1 MSNMSNMRKRD
12 EVKKIRKKL
21 RKGLTSL
28 NENENMTLST
38 KRVLKNDFKNL
49 DEIQRKAF
57 MKKNRVFHFNLACLA
72 WAFLL
77 FVPSSKVLADSSSGG
92 GGGPSGVTESL
103 PSGLKANLVVKLP
116 KNTGNLS
123 EGYELA
129 EQSNVAVTL
138 RLLSPNAC
146 VLVSETQ
153 TRNIVKGSLNVVL
166 GANPLTSESFQS
178 FGNLTGSNK
187 LEKFQ
192 KAFSNSTAI
201 TGLTTCYQ
209 SLSQFTLHESHN
221 SYTPGPQDTRYLMVE
236 FTVTNKASQVIPIK
250 LATSLGVTPY
260 SHLASKARVAES
272 LSQPIS
278 NAQLSEEEFS
288 VSKIPSLDA
297 SKIVT
302 GVLGLDRIPAL
313 TGAKIPFLD
322 ASHVTTGSFSVD
334 RLPSPLNGSGCS
346 DGKILKRQGGAWVC
360 GDESGIGTESD
371 PTVQGFAKQAPSG
384 DDFSFTG
391 GGGLQLKVTGVDP
404 SYSYSKITVDA
415 KGRVLSG
422 SALSASDIPD
432 LDGAKISSGTIS
444 YSRLPV
450 GQSANTVAAG
460 NDPRFL
466 DARSPSG
473 NAGGDLG
480 GSYPNPVVTKIQNQQ
495 VSASVPQE
503 GQILVKDSTQWVP
516 QYIGITH
523 LKTMMGTPQ
532 MGSVGC
538 TASQSLSWSSV
549 TDLLT
554 CVDISIAHTQV
565 TGLGSLATAS
575 QVNLS
580 SQVTGSL
587 ALTSL
592 ASSGASANQ
601 ILRWNGTQWSP
612 SAETA
617 ASWSSV
623 TGKPTTLS
631 GYGITDGLSSSLTS
645 AQIRVGNSSNLA
657 TAVSLSGDA
666 TLSNT
671 GALTLANSGVTAGT
685 YPKVTVDA
693 KGRVTIGTTLAASD
707 IPNLDAAKITTG
719 VVDSARLPVASD
731 TVSGLVNTLAQSF
744 AGVKTFLGNLVVK
757 AGAKLLVTNSSD
769 QVRIELDGATGQLLV
784 KNSTGSSN
792 TVTLSGDTG
801 NITTT
806 GGITAD
812 RIQLGNSSTV
822 CNTTNEGSLRYNAQ
836 AKKFEGCDGT
846 SWANVSNDPCLAANP
861 ALGTLCNDGSYYI
874 GQIAGSKYFTTP
886 GNCAE
891 VPSPNRS
898 GTCPGSNC
906 YPTADFT
913 ATCLGGTDTLTK
925 FWNNGTGN
933 WFDISGIVNYTS
945 TEGVGHW
952 SSNIDVNTGLY
963 NTNQIVAITSSSQ
976 GGFHAAGR
984 YCDRMVFGGQSDWYL
999 PNRFELDL
1007 LRQLGS
1013 SLQSTLGVNTE
1024 GDWYWSSSEYSS
1036 MYAWVQKFSDGNQFI
1051 FPSGYGK
1058 AVSNRLRCMRKTP

>member
-1 MSNMSNMRKRD
+1 MKQQ
-12 EVKKIRKKL
+12 EVIKKL
-21 RKGLTSL
+21 LKSHPRSMDDIHRK
-28 NENENMTLST
+28 
-38 KRVLKNDFKNL
+38 D
-49 DEIQRKAF
+49 F
-57 MKKNRVFHFNLACLA
+57 MKKNRAFTISLAYLA
-72 WAFLL
+72 WVFLALVPRSAFAN
-77 FVPSSKVLADSSSGG
+77 SAM
-92 GGGPSGVTESL
+92 ESL
-103 PSGLKANLVVKLP
+103 PSGLKANLMIKLP
-116 KNTGNLS
+116 KNTSNLS

-178 FGNLTGSNK
+178 FGNIAGSNK

-192 KAFSNSTAI
+192 QAFSNVAAV

-209 SLSQFTLHESHN
+209 SLTQFTLHESHN

-236 FTVTNKASQVIPIK
+236 LTVTNKASQVIPIK

-272 LSQPIS
+272 LAQPIS

-288 VSKIPSLDA
+288 VTKIPSLDA

-313 TGAKIPFLD
+313 D
-322 ASHVTTGSFSVD
+322 ASHVTTGSLTFD

-404 SYSYSKITVDA
+404 SHSYSKITVDA
-415 KGRVLSG
+415 KGRVTGG
-422 SALSASDIPD
+422 SALSASDIPN
-432 LDGAKISSGTIS
+432 LDAAKISSGTLS
-444 YSRLPV
+444 YSQLP
-450 GQSANTVAAG
+450 
-460 NDPRFL
+460 PL
-466 DARSPSG
+466 
-473 NAGGDLG
+473 
-480 GSYPNPVVTKIQNQQ
+480 
-495 VSASVPQE
+495 
-503 GQILVKDSTQWVP
+503 
-516 QYIGITH
+516 GITH

-532 MGSVGC
+532 MDSVGC
-538 TASQSLSWSSV
+538 TANQALSWSSV

-554 CVDISIAHTQV
+554 CMDISIAHTQV

-612 SAETA
+612 SPETA

-666 TLSNT
+666 VLSNT
-671 GALTLANSGVTAGT
+671 GVLTLGNSGVTTGT

-693 KGRVTIGTTLAASD
+693 KGRVTAGTTLEASD
-707 IPNLDAAKITTG
+707 IPNLDGAKITTG
-719 VVDSARLPVASD
+719 VVDSARLPVASN

-769 QVRIELDGATGQLLV
+769 QVRIELDGATGELLV

-822 CNTTNEGSLRYNAQ
+822 CNTANEGSLRYNAQ
-836 AKKFEGCDGT
+836 AKKLEVCTGMGWERTGLGSTQCPSQYIFVPALPPYTTNDFCVAKYEMK
-846 SWANVSNDPCLAANP
+846 NVSGVATSQPAGAPWVSIQRGATETTASSAWKACRDLGANYNLISNAQWQTIARNIQNVAVNWSGGSLGSGALNRGHSDSSPNNALAADASDTNACSGTGDTCSATTWHNQRRTHVLSNGQVLWDFGGNVWEWVRDDYSSLSVNP
-861 ALGTLCNDGSYYI
+861 TISSTWQELSGLSATNQALFGPSVSSYNSTQGM
-874 GQIAGSKYFTTP
+874 GQIYGGSAGAVLR
-886 GNCAE
+886 G
-891 VPSPNRS
+891 
-898 GTCPGSNC
+898 GS
-906 YPTADFT
+906 
-913 ATCLGGTDTLTK
+913 
-925 FWNNGTGN
+925 
-933 WFDISGIVNYTS
+933 
-945 TEGVGHW
+945 W
-952 SSNIDVNTGLY
+952 SSGAYSGVF
-963 NTNQIVAITSSSQ
+963 TS
-976 GGFHAAGR
+976 F
-984 YCDRMVFGGQSDWYL
+984 
-999 PNRFELDL
+999 
-1007 LRQLGS
+1007 LGS
-1013 SLQSTLGVNTE
+1013 SSSGSNTSF
-1024 GDWYWSSSEYSS
+1024 G
-1036 MYAWVQKFSDGNQFI
+1036 F
-1051 FPSGYGK
+1051 
-1058 AVSNRLRCMRKTP
+1058 RCVFVP

>member
-1 MSNMSNMRKRD
+1 
-12 EVKKIRKKL
+12 
-21 RKGLTSL
+21 
-28 NENENMTLST
+28 
-38 KRVLKNDFKNL
+38 
-49 DEIQRKAF
+49 
-57 MKKNRVFHFNLACLA
+57 
-72 WAFLL
+72 
-77 FVPSSKVLADSSSGG
+77 
-92 GGGPSGVTESL
+92 
-103 PSGLKANLVVKLP
+103 VKLP

-313 TGAKIPFLD
+313 D
-322 ASHVTTGSFSVD
+322 ANKVTTGSFSVD

-812 RIQLGNSSTV
+812 RIQLGNSSIV

-836 AKKFEGCDGT
+836 AKKLEVCTGIGWTGT
-846 SWANVSNDPCLAANP
+846 ESTQCPPHYVEVPPLFPYTTTRFCVAKYEMKNVGGVATSQPDLTPWVSIPRGATETTSPGAWKACRDLGANYDLISNDQWQTIARNIADTAVNWSTGTVYSGQLNRGHSDGVPNNALAADASDTN
-861 ALGTLCNDGSYYI
+861 AC
-874 GQIAGSKYFTTP
+874 
-886 GNCAE
+886 
-891 VPSPNRS
+891 S
-898 GTCPGSNC
+898 GTGDTCSSTTWHNQRRTHVLSNGQVIW
-906 YPTADFT
+906 DF
-913 ATCLGGTDTLTK
+913 AGNVWEAVRD
-925 FWNNGTGN
+925 NN
-933 WFDISGIVNYTS
+933 
-945 TEGVGHW
+945 
-952 SSNIDVNTGLY
+952 
-963 NTNQIVAITSSSQ
+963 SSSQ
-976 GGFHAAGR
+976 GANGYASTFNSGDSRQTNYGNDQFCASTTTSPWCGFGNGLVNYSTGAVFRSGNWVNNIEAG
-984 YCDRMVFGGQSDWYL
+984 VFASYL
-999 PNRFELDL
+999 GHSTSN
-1007 LRQLGS
+1007 GS
-1013 SLQSTLGVNTE
+1013 NNSFG
-1024 GDWYWSSSEYSS
+1024 
-1036 MYAWVQKFSDGNQFI
+1036 F
-1051 FPSGYGK
+1051 
-1058 AVSNRLRCMRKTP
+1058 RCVFVP

>member
-1 MSNMSNMRKRD
+1 MKQQ
-12 EVKKIRKKL
+12 EVIKKL
-21 RKGLTSL
+21 LKSHPRSMDDIHRK
-28 NENENMTLST
+28 
-38 KRVLKNDFKNL
+38 D
-49 DEIQRKAF
+49 F
-57 MKKNRVFHFNLACLA
+57 MKKNRAFTISLAYLA
-72 WAFLL
+72 WVFLALVPRSAFAN
-77 FVPSSKVLADSSSGG
+77 SAM
-92 GGGPSGVTESL
+92 ESL
-103 PSGLKANLVVKLP
+103 PSGLKANLMIKLP

-166 GANPLTSESFQS
+166 GVNPLTSESFQS
-178 FGNLTGSNK
+178 FGNIAGSNK

-192 KAFSNSTAI
+192 QAFSNVAAV

-209 SLSQFTLHESHN
+209 SLTQFTLHESHN

-236 FTVTNKASQVIPIK
+236 LTVTNKASQVIPIK

-272 LSQPIS
+272 LAQPIS

-288 VSKIPSLDA
+288 VTKIPSLDA

-302 GVLGLDRIPAL
+302 GVLGLDRIPA
-313 TGAKIPFLD
+313 LD

-415 KGRVLSG
+415 KGRVTGG
-422 SALSASDIPD
+422 SALSASDIPN
-432 LDGAKISSGTIS
+432 LDAAKISSGTLS
-444 YSRLPV
+444 YSQLP
-450 GQSANTVAAG
+450 
-460 NDPRFL
+460 PL
-466 DARSPSG
+466 
-473 NAGGDLG
+473 
-480 GSYPNPVVTKIQNQQ
+480 
-495 VSASVPQE
+495 
-503 GQILVKDSTQWVP
+503 
-516 QYIGITH
+516 GITH

-532 MGSVGC
+532 MDSVGC
-538 TASQSLSWSSV
+538 TANQALSWSSV

-612 SAETA
+612 SPETA

-671 GALTLANSGVTAGT
+671 GVLTLGNSGVTAGT

-693 KGRVTIGTTLAASD
+693 KGRVTAGTTLAASD
-707 IPNLDAAKITTG
+707 IPNLDTAKITTG
-719 VVDSARLPVASD
+719 VLPIAR
-731 TVSGLVNTLAQSF
+731 G
-744 AGVKTFLGNLVVK
+744 G
-757 AGAKLLVTNSSD
+757 
-769 QVRIELDGATGQLLV
+769 TGS
-784 KNSTGSSN
+784 STGSITGSGALTLAAGGTNQNVTITPSGTGFTIINSSVGLGVSSPVARLDVAGEVKFGN
-792 TVTLSGDTG
+792 TSSSCNSINEGQQ
-801 NITTT
+801 
-806 GGITAD
+806 
-812 RIQLGNSSTV
+812 RYNSSTKNMEF
-822 CNTTNEGSLRYNAQ
+822 CNGTAWTAYGVSGGTGRTSCPTGFSLVGTSGSLEAFCISTARETSASWINAVT
-836 AKKFEGCDGT
+836 AC
-846 SWANVSNDPCLAANP
+846 SNKNP
-861 ALGTLCNDGSYYI
+861 AARLCSTSEWQAACVKVSTYSIINMGS
-874 GQIAGSKYFTTP
+874 GWEWVAD
-886 GNCAE
+886 
-891 VPSPNRS
+891 RS
-898 GTCPGSNC
+898 A
-906 YPTADFT
+906 Y
-913 ATCLGGTDTLTK
+913 
-925 FWNNGTGN
+925 NNGLVIGGSGCAS
-933 WFDISGIVNYTS
+933 FDDMSV
-945 TEGVGHW
+945 
-952 SSNIDVNTGLY
+952 
-963 NTNQIVAITSSSQ
+963 
-976 GGFHAAGR
+976 
-984 YCDRMVFGGQSDWYL
+984 SD
-999 PNRFELDL
+999 
-1007 LRQLGS
+1007 S
-1013 SLQSTLGVNTE
+1013 
-1024 GDWYWSSSEYSS
+1024 
-1036 MYAWVQKFSDGNQFI
+1036 YAS
-1051 FPSGYGK
+1051 
-1058 AVSNRLRCMRKTP
+1058 RCCFR